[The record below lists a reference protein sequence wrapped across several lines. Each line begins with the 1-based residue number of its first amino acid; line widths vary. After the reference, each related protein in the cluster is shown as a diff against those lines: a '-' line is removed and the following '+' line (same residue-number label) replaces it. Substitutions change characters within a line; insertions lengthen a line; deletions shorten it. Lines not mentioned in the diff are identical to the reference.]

1 MIINSDN
8 EYGIFARDTYI
19 EKSGAK
25 SIACV
30 PLKHRGISIGVLYL
44 ENTYLEGAFTGK
56 YLKHLRFFAGQMT
69 YIKAL
74 ETLLINEDIEKNEQ
88 LNMGVVDNLTEREI
102 EVLRYISYGL
112 SNKEIGERLDM
123 TINTVKTHIK
133 NIYGK
138 LQVNRRVQAVEKAK
152 KLNIV

>member
-1 MIINSDN
+1 
-8 EYGIFARDTYI
+8 
-19 EKSGAK
+19 
-25 SIACV
+25 
-30 PLKHRGISIGVLYL
+30 
-44 ENTYLEGAFTGK
+44 
-56 YLKHLRFFAGQMT
+56 MT

-74 ETLLINEDIEKNEQ
+74 ETILVNEAIEKNEQ
-88 LNMGVVDNLTEREI
+88 LNMGVIDNLTEREI
-102 EVLRYISYGL
+102 EVLRLISYGL

-138 LQVNRRVQAVEKAK
+138 LQVNRRVQAVAKAK

>member
-1 MIINSDN
+1 
-8 EYGIFARDTYI
+8 
-19 EKSGAK
+19 
-25 SIACV
+25 
-30 PLKHRGISIGVLYL
+30 
-44 ENTYLEGAFTGK
+44 
-56 YLKHLRFFAGQMT
+56 
-69 YIKAL
+69 
-74 ETLLINEDIEKNEQ
+74 
-88 LNMGVVDNLTEREI
+88 MGVVDNLTEREI

-138 LQVNRRVQAVEKAK
+138 LQVNRRVQAVGKAK

>member
-1 MIINSDN
+1 
-8 EYGIFARDTYI
+8 
-19 EKSGAK
+19 
-25 SIACV
+25 
-30 PLKHRGISIGVLYL
+30 L
-44 ENTYLEGAFTGK
+44 ENTTQEGAFIGRH
-56 YLKHLRFFAGQMT
+56 LKHLKFFAGQMT

-74 ETLLINEDIEKNEQ
+74 ETLLVNEAIEKNEQ
-88 LNMGVVDNLTEREI
+88 LNMGVIDNLTEREI
-102 EVLRYISYGL
+102 EVLRLISYGL

-138 LQVNRRVQAVEKAK
+138 LQVNRRVQAVAKAK